1 MSRGRFVPL
10 VLLAA
15 SLALVAPALAE
26 TGPHTAAKGTI
37 AAVEAKAVTLTL
49 ESPAEI
55 AKAPGALRLALD
67 DRTKVVRDGREIAVS
82 ELKPGDSV
90 EVEYRSDAGKA
101 VAVSISVVKRSDIKG

>member
-1 MSRGRFVPL
+1 MSRGRSVLL

-26 TGPHTAAKGTI
+26 TGPQSSAKGTI
-37 AAVEAKAVTLTL
+37 AAVEATAVTLTL
-49 ESPAEI
+49 ASPSEG
-55 AKAPGALRLALD
+55 AKAPSALRLALND
-67 DRTKVVRDGREIAVS
+67 QTKVVRDGREVPVA

-101 VAVSISVVKRSDIKG
+101 VAVSISVVKRSDMKG

>member
-1 MSRGRFVPL
+1 MSRGKIALP
-10 VLLAA
+10 VLLAV

-26 TGPHTAAKGTI
+26 TGPQSAAKGTI

-49 ESPAEI
+49 ESPSDD
-55 AKAPGALRLALD
+55 AKAPSALRLALND
-67 DRTKVVRDGREIAVS
+67 QTKVVREGREVPVA

-101 VAVSISVVKRSDIKG
+101 VAVRISVLKRSDMKG